1 MYEEDDTWGDIIKF
15 KSNQQFP
22 MKEVERCAGQQL
34 TEYEHNSTELADDIY
49 HLFAANDQQLTW
61 QFQYNNQY
69 FPSSQNTDDLLHTDM
84 HKNVSTWG
92 DTFKFNR
99 NHELPQENVGGHIQQ
114 PNDYET
120 SIIQNGNQNVM
131 NETEPNSYG
140 YLSESKRTK
149 LNDEDFQWYEAHN
162 HMDARNSINNYCKIN
177 LPTQTENFA
186 NCQPSLKIGY
196 GHQSQYDQAFSAER
210 NSEEVQQ
217 PTFTS
222 NEDIHHEQII
232 TNQKYT
238 NVLPT
243 TEMFH
248 EEARQELGF
257 YTSHIHTGMEK
268 TYFNNEENIAQ
279 NWEAQTTND
288 PLTTYNNRMQ
298 KHIHSN
304 SLAMIE
310 AEYLQPQLQPTNNFR
325 QSKDAQLSEDYTKI
339 MLEASKNIYAGNTRR
354 RNTQTVQ
361 KRAKPYIC
369 SLCGERAQYKVLLQR
384 HLDLHHGYTSENL
397 FSHNE

>member
-1 MYEEDDTWGDIIKF
+1 
-15 KSNQQFP
+15 
-22 MKEVERCAGQQL
+22 MKEVEKHAGQQL
-34 TEYEHNSTELADDIY
+34 TEYEHNFTKLADDIY
-49 HLFAANDQQLTW
+49 HLYAANDQQLTW
-61 QFQYNNQY
+61 QFLYNNQY
-69 FPSSQNTDDLLHTDM
+69 FPTSQNTEELLHTDM

-92 DTFKFNR
+92 EAFKFNR
-99 NHELPQENVGGHIQQ
+99 NHELPQENVGRHIQQ
-114 PNDYET
+114 PNDYEP

-140 YLSESKRTK
+140 YLSECKRTK

-162 HMDARNSINNYCKIN
+162 HMDAPNSINNYCKIN

-186 NCQPSLKIGY
+186 NCQPPSKIGY
-196 GHQSQYDQAFSAER
+196 GHQSQYDQAFSAGR
-210 NSEEVQQ
+210 NSEVVQQ

-222 NEDIHHEQII
+222 NKDIHHEQII

-248 EEARQELGF
+248 KEAWQELDF
-257 YTSHIHTGMEK
+257 YTSHKHTGMEQ

-279 NWEAQTTND
+279 NWEAQTSND
-288 PLTTYNNRMQ
+288 PLITYNNRMQ
-298 KHIHSN
+298 IHIHSN
-304 SLAMIE
+304 SLATTE
-310 AEYLQPQLQPTNNFR
+310 AECLKPQLQPTNNMR
-325 QSKDAQLSEDYTKI
+325 QSKDAQLSEDCTKI
-339 MLEASKNIYAGNTRR
+339 MLEASKKKYEGNKKRS
-354 RNTQTVQ
+354 NTQTVQ
-361 KRAKPYIC
+361 RTVKPYIC

-384 HLDLHHGYTSENL
+384 HLHLHHGYTSENL